1 MKTRK
6 YQTRINKYRTI
17 PKNYKLKQEK
27 AKHSQKKKNNKI
39 LITQYK
45 FGILK
50 LIKYHALINKN

>member
-27 AKHSQKKKNNKI
+27 AKHSQNKK
-39 LITQYK
+39 T
-45 FGILK
+45 
-50 LIKYHALINKN
+50 IKY